1 MVAIAITALLA
12 LAAVSYAALRLRWQA
27 HRLREQV
34 AVLRQQMGVLQK
46 VAAGRPAP
54 RVGFEFDASSREV
67 LLHVTNDGADAEMWA
82 PMSVEGA
89 LATGLAPDVRA
100 VWVDG
105 ANRPANPDGSTAMI
119 RRGEIRTLRLAQL
132 DLSVFPY
139 AQWRIF
145 ALGRR
150 ADGPYAEVLSRPAMH
165 TSMIGGDPATH
176 APSLFLQVV
185 LLSAPDAGGPPVH
198 CTIALQA
205 FDAVRLRG

>member
-1 MVAIAITALLA
+1 
-12 LAAVSYAALRLRWQA
+12 
-27 HRLREQV
+27 
-34 AVLRQQMGVLQK
+34 
-46 VAAGRPAP
+46 
-54 RVGFEFDASSREV
+54 
-67 LLHVTNDGADAEMWA
+67 
-82 PMSVEGA
+82 
-89 LATGLAPDVRA
+89 
-100 VWVDG
+100 
-105 ANRPANPDGSTAMI
+105 MI